1 MLFLQVALYCL
12 LFVLLVKCAAKSSG
26 RNCLYFYPKEYI
38 DEAAKRGLADPA
50 ATMVKGKR
58 FMIPFCIFM
67 LLALLA
73 ILVFWNRVTGFRTA
87 YGQSVLFLVVM
98 NWFDG
103 LVIDGLW
110 VRRSKIWRIASM
122 EGIPYAK
129 PWKTILLRRS
139 LGTVVYLV
147 LALAIAGIVVLLGR
161 IFF

>member
-1 MLFLQVALYCL
+1 MLFLQLCLYCL
-12 LFVLLVKCAAKSSG
+12 LFFLPVKAAVRNDG

-50 ATMVKGKR
+50 AIMAKGKR

-73 ILVFWNRVTGFRTA
+73 ILVFWNRVTDFRTA
-87 YGQSVLFLVVM
+87 YGQSVLLLVVM

-110 VRRSKIWRIASM
+110 VRRSKIWRITGM

-129 PWKTILLRRS
+129 PWKTILVRRS

>member
-1 MLFLQVALYCL
+1 MLFLQLCLYCL
-12 LFVLLVKCAAKSSG
+12 LFFLLVKAAVRNDG

-38 DEAAKRGLADPA
+38 DEAAKRDLADPA
-50 ATMVKGKR
+50 ATMAKGKR

-73 ILVFWNRVTGFRTA
+73 ILVFWNRVTDFGTA

-110 VRRSKIWRIASM
+110 VRRSKIWRIAGM

-129 PWKTILLRRS
+129 PWKTILVRRS